1 MGNPNAAEILSLI
14 ATDEEMAAE
23 LFYKLRNDVVDA
35 RVFLRTDLK
44 AKAISKFAKKTSAPR
59 PTTKVSGTRGG
70 ESVVS
75 KRTYS

>member
-1 MGNPNAAEILSLI
+1 
-14 ATDEEMAAE
+14 
-23 LFYKLRNDVVDA
+23 
-35 RVFLRTDLK
+35 LK

-59 PTTKVSGTRGG
+59 PTTKVLGTRGG